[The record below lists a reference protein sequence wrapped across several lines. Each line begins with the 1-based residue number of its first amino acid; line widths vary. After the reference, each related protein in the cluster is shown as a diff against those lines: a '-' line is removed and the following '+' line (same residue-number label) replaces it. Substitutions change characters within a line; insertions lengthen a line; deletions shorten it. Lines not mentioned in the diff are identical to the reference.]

1 MKKQYIIPYME
12 TVKIKTAHQILA
24 GSGVQTG
31 GTPGNEYSNGD
42 VTYGRGFAGYDDDDE

>member
-12 TVKIKTAHQILA
+12 TVKIRTAHQILA

-31 GTPGNEYSNGD
+31 SAPGDEYNDND
-42 VTYGRGFAGYDDDDE
+42 VTFGRGFDGFDDDE